1 VSPEPKSSAPVP
13 QPFDE
18 AEGVTLP
25 ASPDGRPGFLSDVI
39 IELGLAS
46 KEVVDDAVGESRL
59 VGKMPEEIMVESGAI
74 TDEQLA
80 IAVAE
85 RNGLPYVD
93 LFKFK
98 VDEGA
103 ARLIDPDTAR
113 RYRALPIASDAGGAL
128 VVALPDP
135 MDALAVS
142 DIGVVTKSEVRTAVC
157 SDAGMEAL
165 LATLPASKRSARLS
179 AHGPDG
185 FAGARAAE
193 SGEWSLA
200 KSISTPEPESPPAV
214 MPDPMLEPA
223 QVQAPAAP
231 AAQPEDLDSRIEE
244 LVAKALEKRLEP
256 SPGSGDGS
264 ELERA
269 NEQLTQTRAE
279 LEGARAEIEA
289 LNARI
294 EELEAGAKPSKARP
308 KAPASAVS

>member
-1 VSPEPKSSAPVP
+1 MSPEPKSSSPVP
-13 QPFDE
+13 QQFDE
-18 AEGVTLP
+18 AEGVKLP
-25 ASPDGRPGFLSDVI
+25 ASPNGRPGFLSDVI

-59 VGKMPEEIMVESGAI
+59 VGKMPEEILVESGAI

-80 IAVAE
+80 TAVAE

-93 LFKFK
+93 LFTFK

-113 RYRALPIASDAGGAL
+113 RYRALPIAFDASGAL
-128 VVALPDP
+128 VVALHDP

-165 LATLPASKRSARLS
+165 LATLPASKRNARLS

-193 SGEWSLA
+193 TGEWSLA
-200 KSISTPEPESPPAV
+200 SSISTPEPASPPPV

-223 QVQAPAAP
+223 AEARAVPAPASP
-231 AAQPEDLDSRIEE
+231 AEPPEDLDSKIEE
-244 LVAKALEKRLEP
+244 LVAKALEKRLES
-256 SPGSGDGS
+256 SPASGADE

-269 NEQLTQTRAE
+269 NEQLAE
-279 LEGARAEIEA
+279 ARAEIEA
-289 LNARI
+289 LHARLAQ
-294 EELEAGAKPSKARP
+294 LENGAKPSKARP
-308 KAPASAVS
+308 KTSASAAS